1 MATLNYH
8 TPVLYFFYPVTLG
21 AGETVDIGI
30 IYYTGM
36 HVLSYVTVEGS
47 NALNVPFI
55 ISESIVTV
63 QGASEDAPPSDT
75 ICLIT
80 LTNGDPENP
89 VEFALQS
96 WTVFS

>member
-1 MATLNYH
+1 MATLNYN
-8 TPVLYFFYPVTLG
+8 TPVLYFFYPVTLS

-30 IYYTGM
+30 VYFTGM
-36 HVLSYVTVEGS
+36 QVLSYVTVEGS

-63 QGASEDAPPSDT
+63 HGPSEDTPPSDT
-75 ICLIT
+75 TCLIT
-80 LTNGDPENP
+80 LTNGAPENP
-89 VEFALQS
+89 VEFGLQS

>member
-1 MATLNYH
+1 MATLNYD
-8 TPVLYFFYPVTLG
+8 TPVLYFFYPVTLS

-30 IYYTGM
+30 VYFTGM
-36 HVLSYVTVEGS
+36 QVLSYVTVEGS

-63 QGASEDAPPSDT
+63 HGPSEDTPPSDT
-75 ICLIT
+75 TCLIT
-80 LTNGDPENP
+80 LTNGAPENP
-89 VEFALQS
+89 VEFGLQS

>member
-1 MATLNYH
+1 MATLHYY

-36 HVLSYVTVEGS
+36 QTLSYVTVEGS
-47 NALNVPFI
+47 TALNVPFI
-55 ISESIVTV
+55 ISQSIVTV
-63 QGASEDAPPSDT
+63 QGASEDSPPSDT
-75 ICLIT
+75 ICMIT
-80 LTNGDPENP
+80 LTNGDLESP